1 MTGEA
6 RQQGLGTG
14 QTVGSHGVG
23 PATHI
28 TVLGGSEMTAS
39 PSDVVGFHPEANP
52 NPRETDGFAGE
63 GK

>member
-1 MTGEA
+1 MTGA
-6 RQQGLGTG
+6 VRQQGLGTG
-14 QTVGSHGVG
+14 QTVGSHRVG

-28 TVLGGSEMTAS
+28 MFLGGSERTTS

-52 NPRETDGFAGE
+52 NPREMDGSAGE